1 MCRDV
6 NGKYK
11 FSFMEMI
18 TSGRDGSTSA
28 TGFAGMVLTLASM
41 AMALCTM
48 LFYFFKTG
56 EADHAL
62 EFLDKSIMI
71 MGIGAGLLGTRKIS
85 GVIGS
90 RKGSTDIQKEIDA
103 AIDAREE
110 REDRIRRRMYE
121 SYNSSMVDSS
131 YNTTSYSSPE
141 SSDEEELDA

>member
-1 MCRDV
+1 MCRDA

-28 TGFAGMVLTLASM
+28 TGFIGMVLTLTSM
-41 AMALCTM
+41 LMAVCTM
-48 LFYFFKTG
+48 LFYFFQTG
-56 EADHAL
+56 EADNTL

-90 RKGSTDIQKEIDA
+90 RRSSTDIQKEIDA

-110 REDRIRRRMYE
+110 REDRIRRRMTETYNNF
-121 SYNSSMVDSS
+121 NSSDSS
-131 YNTTSYSSPE
+131 ANE
-141 SSDEEELDA
+141 GEEEELDA

>member
-1 MCRDV
+1 MCRDA

-28 TGFAGMVLTLASM
+28 TGFIGMVLTLTSM
-41 AMALCTM
+41 LMAVCTM
-48 LFYFFKTG
+48 LFYFFQTG
-56 EADHAL
+56 EANNTL

-90 RKGSTDIQKEIDA
+90 RRSSTDIQKEIDA

-110 REDRIRRRMYE
+110 REDRIRRRMTETYNNF
-121 SYNSSMVDSS
+121 NSSDSS
-131 YNTTSYSSPE
+131 VNE
-141 SSDEEELDA
+141 SEEEELDA

>member
-28 TGFAGMVLTLASM
+28 TGFAGMVLTLTSM
-41 AMALCTM
+41 LMALCTM

-62 EFLDKSIMI
+62 DFLDKSIMI

-90 RKGSTDIQKEIDA
+90 KKGSADIQKEIDA

-110 REDRIRRRMYE
+110 REDRIRRRIYE
-121 SYNSSMVDSS
+121 SYNSSSTDSS
-131 YNTTSYSSPE
+131 YDTSYE
-141 SSDEEELDA
+141 SDAISDKEELDA